1 MSIQYWKGKGT
12 ATIGDKSGNFRIE
25 EFESVYASEFIESEE
40 GNTIPGISAYANS
53 IITKPIILPNT
64 SQGVLN
70 NLLPDSCTP
79 IPLAEYFSDG
89 SLNFY
94 VYYNS
99 CEISI
104 YIKSI
109 ILIIN
114 ITGIY
119 QGLNYASTEIC
130 TIDLCN
136 TEESSI
142 QALKNKLT
150 RSSSKNMSLEK
161 TNFNVGNNTS
171 ISSKISTKILQQPF
185 QQSPQQLP
193 KQITLPSSKQPPQQP
208 PQLKKKQC
216 CQNKNKK

>member
-1 MSIQYWKGKGT
+1 MSVQYWKGKGT

-25 EFESVYASEFIESEE
+25 EFESVYASEYIESEE
-40 GNTIPGISAYANS
+40 GNTIPGISGYANS

-99 CEISI
+99 CEVTI

-136 TEESSI
+136 TEESSF

-185 QQSPQQLP
+185 QQSTLQLP
-193 KQITLPSSKQPPQQP
+193 KQISLPSPKQSPKQP

-216 CQNKNKK
+216 CQKKNKK